1 MLAVRDLTLSF
12 GGLVAVNQV
21 SLDIKAGRISGL
33 IGPNGAGKTTF
44 FNLIGGVY
52 KPDSGSIVFDGRRI
66 DGWRGFQI
74 NRAGIARTYQV
85 INLFRQMTVVENVLV
100 GMHSRLEAGYF
111 ASMFMTARQRREERE
126 ALDKAYSLLEFVNLQ
141 DRARDS
147 AGSLPYGEQR
157 LLEIV
162 RGLASDP
169 RLILLDE
176 PAAGMNSKENR
187 DLDLLLKKIL
197 DRGVSILMI
206 EHDMKLV
213 MGVCDYIYVLNYGRK
228 LAEGAPSEVQAN
240 PEVITAYLGDDG

>member
-21 SLDIKAGRISGL
+21 SLDVKAGRISGL

-52 KPDSGSIVFDGRRI
+52 KPESGSITFGGERI
-66 DGWRGFQI
+66 DGRRGFQI
-74 NRAGIARTYQV
+74 NHAGIARTYQV

-111 ASMFMTARQRREERE
+111 ASMFRTARQRREERE
-126 ALDKAYSLLEFVNLQ
+126 ALDRAYSLLEFVNLQ
-141 DRARDS
+141 DRARDP

-162 RGLASDP
+162 RGLAGDP
-169 RLILLDE
+169 RLLLLDE
-176 PAAGMNSKENR
+176 PAAGMNPRENR

-228 LAEGAPSEVQAN
+228 LAEGSPSEVQAN
-240 PEVITAYLGDDG
+240 PEVIAAYLGDDG